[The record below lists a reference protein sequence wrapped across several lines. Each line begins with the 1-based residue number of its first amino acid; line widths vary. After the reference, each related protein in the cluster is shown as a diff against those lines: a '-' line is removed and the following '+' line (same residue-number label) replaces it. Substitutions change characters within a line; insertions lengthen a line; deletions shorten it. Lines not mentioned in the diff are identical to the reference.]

1 MALSNTQVG
10 TIAKLLS
17 INLSAICLQEDLK
30 KMEIEDNTGYIINY
44 GNMDNG
50 GTHYV
55 CIATD
60 DKGHAFFFDSFGVIP
75 DNDVIAFMKRGKKRW
90 GYNNWIIQDIKSSLC
105 GWYCLGVIKVCL
117 SKRRGSLFDKAN
129 SFINFFKDN
138 TLFNAPILRGF
149 FYTWFS
155 QIDSSVPKQL
165 ITILNSK

>member
-10 TIAKLLS
+10 TIAKLLN
-17 INLSAICLQEDLK
+17 IKLSSICLQEDLK
-30 KMEIEDNTGYIINY
+30 YMKIEDNTGYVINY

-60 DKGHAFFFDSFGVIP
+60 DKGFAFFFDSFGVIP
-75 DNDVIAFMKRGKKRW
+75 DNDVINFMKRGKKRW

-105 GWYCLGVIKVCL
+105 GWYCLGVIKVCQ
-117 SKRRGSLFDKAN
+117 SKRKGSLFDKAN
-129 SFINFFKDN
+129 AFINFFKDN

-149 FYTWFS
+149 FHTWFS
-155 QIDSSVPKQL
+155 QIETSVPKQL